1 MRFNKVYLNP
11 NQPHSLALPPFHA
24 SHPQMHPLNRFRR
37 YRSRNSNLL
46 VWILHLKLK
55 SAHHTGN
62 RTPELCAC
70 KVLPDTGTLA
80 MQESNLGEICRCPT
94 IAVTCLMALLIRID
108 PTLGTVLIPRLTPEI
123 RATVDSVRAQDNAS
137 AFGDTLS
144 GNSGIANGLTD
155 GDGDCGIQAKDLL
168 ADTVEEGHGLQLGP
182 GDGMVSGRDCRAD
195 LFPEAGLD
203 VEVLAELIAAPRQCA
218 GGGLVLY

>member
-1 MRFNKVYLNP
+1 
-11 NQPHSLALPPFHA
+11 
-24 SHPQMHPLNRFRR
+24 MHPLNWFRR

-62 RTPELCAC
+62 CTPELCTR
-70 KVLPDTGTLA
+70 KVLPDAGTLA

-94 IAVTCLMALLIRID
+94 IAVTRLMALLIRID

-123 RATVDSVRAQDNAS
+123 RATVDGVRAQDNAS
-137 AFGDTLS
+137 AFGDALA
-144 GNSGIANGLTD
+144 GNSGIVNGLTD
-155 GDGDCGIQAKDLL
+155 GDGNCGIQAKDLL

-182 GDGMVSGRDCRAD
+182 GD
-195 LFPEAGLD
+195 
-203 VEVLAELIAAPRQCA
+203 
-218 GGGLVLY
+218 